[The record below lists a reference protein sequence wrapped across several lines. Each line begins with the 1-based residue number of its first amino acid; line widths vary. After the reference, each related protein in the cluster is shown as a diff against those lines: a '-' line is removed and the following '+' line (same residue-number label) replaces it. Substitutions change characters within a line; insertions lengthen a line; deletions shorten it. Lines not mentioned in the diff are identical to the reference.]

1 MSEALDALV
10 CPDPVFILT
19 GSRSGST
26 LLRFILDTHPD
37 FACPPET
44 MITAACVALLRSWDI
59 LENAGSGQHRHVTE
73 SAKLPA
79 VALETIRD
87 AVDQLYG
94 RYLARRGKPRWCDKS
109 LDSHFNAELLAAIY
123 PQASFVC
130 LYRHCMDVIA
140 SGIEVCPW
148 GVSRFGFD
156 GYVAGNPG
164 NNVAAIG
171 SYWADT
177 TRHILAF
184 EESHPERCFR
194 LRYEDLVTA
203 PEEEAA
209 KLLKFLGA
217 EPFPGITQACFTTPH
232 EGDGP
237 GDEKIWFTSDVTSDT
252 IGRGVKVPA
261 AAIPE
266 STRQQINETL
276 NKLGYRAVNDDWN
289 QASGPVDPRLPDDT
303 AAVGEQ
309 PDSAAMTPCPQGA
322 SAQAQQVL
330 QALEQRIRSSM
341 DAEPAFLGSRWPAL
355 TGQTVAFVAAHA
367 GADASL
373 TWTFSGDSGPV
384 DGQAVMTMIASP
396 QIWRTLLDGEANLI
410 VEIRNGRLRCI
421 NRRDMHRVRSDEVH
435 AIAWLLGLAQVPLAR
450 AAES

>member
-1 MSEALDALV
+1 MPEALDTWI

-59 LENAGSGQHRHVTE
+59 LENAGSGQHRHVTQP
-73 SAKLPA
+73 AKLPA
-79 VALETIRD
+79 VALETVRD
-87 AVDQLYG
+87 TVDQLYG
-94 RYLARRGKPRWCDKS
+94 RYLSSRGKPRWCDKS

-123 PQASFVC
+123 PQALFVC

-156 GYVAGNPG
+156 GYVAQNPG

-177 TRHILAF
+177 TRHILSF
-184 EESHPERCFR
+184 EQSHPERCFR

-203 PEEEAA
+203 PEQEAA

-217 EPFPGITQACFTTPH
+217 EPFPGITQACFTAPH

-261 AAIPE
+261 AALPE
-266 STRQQINETL
+266 LTRQQINETL
-276 NKLGYRAVNDDWN
+276 NKLSYRAVDDDWN
-289 QASGPVDPRLPDDT
+289 RVSGPVDPRLQE
-303 AAVGEQ
+303 AAR
-309 PDSAAMTPCPQGA
+309 SHSCGA
-322 SAQAQQVL
+322 SAQAQQVSR
-330 QALEQRIRSSM
+330 ALEERIRSSM
-341 DAEPAFLGSRWPAL
+341 ESDPTLPSNRWPELA
-355 TGQTVAFVAAHA
+355 GQTITLIVDHS
-367 GADASL
+367 GASSAL
-373 TWTFSGDSGPV
+373 NWTFPGEARSV
-384 DGQAVMTMIASP
+384 DGQTVMTMIASH
-396 QIWRTLLDGEANLI
+396 QTWRALLDGEANVI

-421 NRRDMHRVRSDEVH
+421 NRRDAHRLRSDEVH
-435 AIAWLLGLAQVPLAR
+435 AVAWLLGLAQVPLVR
-450 AAES
+450 AAQA